1 VNDLFAMRESRTKL
15 SDEENQEEKDSANE
29 PDNEDPATADNPQ

>member
-1 VNDLFAMRESRTKL
+1 MRKSRTKL
-15 SDEENQEEKDSANE
+15 SDEENQEEKDSASE